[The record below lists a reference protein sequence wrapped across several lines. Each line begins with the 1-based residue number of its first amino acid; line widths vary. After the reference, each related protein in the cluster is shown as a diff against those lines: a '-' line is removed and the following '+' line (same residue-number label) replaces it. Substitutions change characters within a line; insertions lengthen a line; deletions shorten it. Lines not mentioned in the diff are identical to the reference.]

1 VLAARR
7 VSVVRGGQVVLDQV
21 GLVVDE
27 GSRIGVLGRNGAG
40 KSTLLL
46 VLAGLEEPTDGAVEV
61 SPPRLT
67 VGYLPQEPDDL
78 PGESVAAFLRR
89 RTGVAAAEASME
101 STLAAARDRP
111 EAAELAGYDDALAR
125 FLALGG
131 DDHQARAP
139 RVLAEVGLDPDRV
152 LRLPAADLSGG
163 ERVKLGLAAILLARF
178 DVLLLDEPT
187 NNLDFAGLDR
197 LERFLVGERAAG
209 RPGGGA
215 PGGVV
220 LVSHDRAFLTAT
232 TTRVAELDL
241 VSHRLGEYGGGY
253 DAYLDERRRRR
264 EQAYARYEDA
274 ERERSRLEA
283 SIRRRKEWSVSR
295 RSMRTTDN
303 DKALAARRTE
313 RATAAASGARALQR
327 RIERLG
333 TPEKPWEGWELRM
346 SLKAAR
352 RSGDVVATLAGAS
365 ARLGD
370 FQLGPVDL
378 DISWQDRLAVT
389 GPNGAGKTTL
399 LRLLTGELPPEAGHA
414 RLGAGV
420 VVGYLGQD
428 RGPLG
433 PASPEGPIP
442 PGGGSTAGRPGR
454 SGAVSPGDG
463 IHAGGPVR
471 PGGATP
477 PGGPGEASL
486 LDRVRREAGLEPERA
501 RSLLAK
507 FDLGAE
513 HAERPSS
520 DLSPGERSRASLAIL
535 MARGTNLLIL
545 DEPTNHL
552 DLDAVEELEAALAGF
567 DGTLLVVTHDRRMLS
582 SLRVTRRLEV
592 SAGRVRELPV
602 PSAAP

>member
-1 VLAARR
+1 
-7 VSVVRGGQVVLDQV
+7 
-21 GLVVDE
+21 
-27 GSRIGVLGRNGAG
+27 
-40 KSTLLL
+40 
-46 VLAGLEEPTDGAVEV
+46 
-61 SPPRLT
+61 
-67 VGYLPQEPDDL
+67 
-78 PGESVAAFLRR
+78 
-89 RTGVAAAEASME
+89 
-101 STLAAARDRP
+101 
-111 EAAELAGYDDALAR
+111 
-125 FLALGG
+125 
-131 DDHQARAP
+131 
-139 RVLAEVGLDPDRV
+139 
-152 LRLPAADLSGG
+152 
-163 ERVKLGLAAILLARF
+163 
-178 DVLLLDEPT
+178 
-187 NNLDFAGLDR
+187 
-197 LERFLVGERAAG
+197 
-209 RPGGGA
+209 
-215 PGGVV
+215 
-220 LVSHDRAFLTAT
+220 
-232 TTRVAELDL
+232 
-241 VSHRLGEYGGGY
+241 
-253 DAYLDERRRRR
+253 
-264 EQAYARYEDA
+264 
-274 ERERSRLEA
+274 
-283 SIRRRKEWSVSR
+283 
-295 RSMRTTDN
+295 
-303 DKALAARRTE
+303 
-313 RATAAASGARALQR
+313 
-327 RIERLG
+327 
-333 TPEKPWEGWELRM
+333 
-346 SLKAAR
+346 
-352 RSGDVVATLAGAS
+352 
-365 ARLGD
+365 
-370 FQLGPVDL
+370 
-378 DISWQDRLAVT
+378 
-389 GPNGAGKTTL
+389 
-399 LRLLTGELPPEAGHA
+399 
-414 RLGAGV
+414 V

-442 PGGGSTAGRPGR
+442 PGGGSPAGRPGR